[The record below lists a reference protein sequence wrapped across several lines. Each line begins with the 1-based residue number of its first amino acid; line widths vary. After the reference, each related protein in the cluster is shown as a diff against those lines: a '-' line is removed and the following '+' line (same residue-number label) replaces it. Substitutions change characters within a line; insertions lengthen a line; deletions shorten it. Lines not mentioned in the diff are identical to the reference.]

1 MPMTMFAA
9 QFRRIRIRS
18 WKDVVFIVIAGLAV
32 YGMQVVFQRKF
43 GWDERKARNIAML
56 ILLGL
61 VIVFAI
67 ISVAAEN

>member
-43 GWDERKARNIAML
+43 GW
-56 ILLGL
+56 
-61 VIVFAI
+61 
-67 ISVAAEN
+67 

>member
-43 GWDERKARNIAML
+43 GWDERKARNIAGL
-56 ILLGL
+56 IILGL

-67 ISVAAEN
+67 ISVAAGN